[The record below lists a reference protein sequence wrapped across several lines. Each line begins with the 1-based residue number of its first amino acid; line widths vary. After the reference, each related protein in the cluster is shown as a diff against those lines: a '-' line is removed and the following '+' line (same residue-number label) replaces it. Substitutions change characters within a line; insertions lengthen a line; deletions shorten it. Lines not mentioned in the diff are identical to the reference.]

1 MMKEEITKFLNSKL
15 LDNYLIGQTSA
26 EENAKVEN
34 YISKYPEVKEAY
46 NTLQNNLELVSQAN
60 AVEAPVSILG
70 NILNELDDAAVVKLK
85 QKPKKS
91 WFNYGI
97 AASVVAVLFASYS
110 FFLYNQNLKLSEENQ
125 VVVDE
130 IFDLRSDINENNER
144 LNALMDQFNQLNN
157 PETEKYVLK
166 GNRRAKNLKTV
177 AYINPKDKTT
187 MIDVVSLPQLPEEQ
201 YYKLWAEVQD
211 KMVGVGILSK
221 ADRRLQK
228 IPYTKDALGL
238 SITVEQKGQ
247 QISTQNDNT
256 PVAEIELKLN
266 D

>member
-1 MMKEEITKFLNSKL
+1 MMQEDITNFLNSNL
-15 LDNYLIGQTSA
+15 LENYLIGITSA
-26 EENAKVEN
+26 EENIKVET

-46 NTLQNNLELVSQAN
+46 DALQDNLELVSQAN
-60 AVEAPVSILG
+60 AVEAPASILG
-70 NILNELDDAAVVKLK
+70 NILNELDDKPVVTLT

-91 WFNYGI
+91 WFNFGVAASI
-97 AASVVAVLFASYS
+97 AAMVFATSS
-110 FFLYNQNLKLSEENQ
+110 FFLYNQNLKLADENQ
-125 VVVDE
+125 TVVDE

-157 PETEKYVLK
+157 PETEKYVLS

-201 YYKLWAEVQD
+201 YYKLWAEMQD
-211 KMVGVGILSK
+211 KMVGLGILSE

-228 IPYTKDALGL
+228 MPYPKDALGL

-247 QISTQNDNT
+247 QVSSPNDT